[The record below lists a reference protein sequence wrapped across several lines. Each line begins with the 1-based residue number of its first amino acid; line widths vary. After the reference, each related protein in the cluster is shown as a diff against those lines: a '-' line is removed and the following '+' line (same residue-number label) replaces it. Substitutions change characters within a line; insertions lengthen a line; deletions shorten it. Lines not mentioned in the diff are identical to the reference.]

1 MKIEWIKTEEE
12 QRRSIIAQ
20 GKELSR
26 LAQKFWDG
34 EELSYPEKY
43 IIAKSLFWLG
53 NDMQK
58 KSSRYLEPKKHG
70 GQSELPE
77 FDILTEYY
85 GYILDE
91 GRTQTY
97 AFEKLMEKYKI
108 SDRTIRNMI
117 KKNGEDVKQFWWGE

>member
-1 MKIEWIKTEEE
+1 MKIEWIKTEQE
-12 QRRSIIAQ
+12 QIDSIVAK
-20 GKELSR
+20 GKETTK
-26 LAQKFWDG
+26 LAHKFWSG
-34 EELSYPEKY
+34 EELTEVEKY
-43 IIAKSLFWLG
+43 LIAKSLFWLG

-85 GYILDE
+85 SYILNE

-97 AFEKLMEKYKI
+97 AFEKLIEKYEI
-108 SDRTIRNMI
+108 SDRTIKNMI
-117 KKNGEDVKQFWWGE
+117 KKNGENVKRFWWGE

>member
-1 MKIEWIKTEEE
+1 MKIEWIRTEEE

-20 GKELSR
+20 GKELSM

-43 IIAKSLFWLG
+43 IIAKSLSWLG

-85 GYILDE
+85 SYILNE

-97 AFEKLMEKYKI
+97 AFEKLIEKYEI
-108 SDRTIRNMI
+108 SDRTIKNMI
-117 KKNGEDVKQFWWGE
+117 KKMAKM